1 MEIPAAFLVEP
12 FLNPLA
18 ARFGLQATCQSKRA
32 ISGNNEYS
40 APRTGD
46 SNLPRA
52 FNRCQLF
59 IVDDGR
65 CQFRSGQHLEDE
77 EVHTFVFL
85 GDTRFVLLEAQ
96 RES

>member
-1 MEIPAAFLVEP
+1 
-12 FLNPLA
+12 
-18 ARFGLQATCQSKRA
+18 
-32 ISGNNEYS
+32 
-40 APRTGD
+40 
-46 SNLPRA
+46 
-52 FNRCQLF
+52 LF